1 MKQIKQFFL
10 EGESPT
16 LNKKI
21 LKLSSQISKS
31 VSLKRN
37 QRALYLIFKGLWS
50 PYLMPD
56 MDFYQMKMNMVDAVT
71 TFDLAFNARFEIP
84 SG

>member
-1 MKQIKQFFL
+1 
-10 EGESPT
+10 
-16 LNKKI
+16 
-21 LKLSSQISKS
+21 
-31 VSLKRN
+31 
-37 QRALYLIFKGLWS
+37 
-50 PYLMPD
+50 MPD